1 MCKLEYIILMEGYK
15 SDALYQMQ
23 INIKYDPEYTEE
35 KEIQKFVNL
44 VSISHFRQQ
53 KLYVRIMIKYICEA
67 RA

>member
-1 MCKLEYIILMEGYK
+1 MCKLEYIIFMEGYK

-53 KLYVRIMIKYICEA
+53 KLYVRIMIKYICKA

>member
-1 MCKLEYIILMEGYK
+1 MEGYK

>member
-1 MCKLEYIILMEGYK
+1 MEGYK

-53 KLYVRIMIKYICEA
+53 KIICKNNDKIYLQNKSINIMLLNT
-67 RA
+67 